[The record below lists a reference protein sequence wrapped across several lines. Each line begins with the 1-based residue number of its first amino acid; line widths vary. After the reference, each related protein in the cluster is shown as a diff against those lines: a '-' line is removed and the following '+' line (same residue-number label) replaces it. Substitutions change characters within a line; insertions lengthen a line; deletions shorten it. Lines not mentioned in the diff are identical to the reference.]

1 MKSISIRLLV
11 ALLTF
16 TAGVSAFALWL
27 FLRPPDSGTANSPR
41 AARAEVSLPLSGTYE
56 NPAAPDGLFHAV
68 RRSGWLTTDTWDGY
82 DERALV
88 LSYDEKP
95 AGPQGDS
102 PEAPTRP
109 GFYLTRQLRFDFERV
124 EVIGRKV
131 YFRTHGVAGVRYEFS
146 GSTGEEVIPDSAPPV
161 RVHTI
166 KGTLT
171 RSKGG
176 EVMAVEEIK
185 FYRLADSRTGP

>member
-16 TAGVSAFALWL
+16 TVGVAAFALWL
-27 FLRPPDSGTANSPR
+27 LLRAPSPVASDSPP
-41 AARAEVSLPLSGTYE
+41 AAHAEVSLPLSGTYE
-56 NPAAPDGLFHAV
+56 NPAAPDGLFHVV
-68 RRSGWLTTDTWDGY
+68 RRSGWHVIDASDGY

-88 LSYDEKP
+88 LSYAERA
-95 AGPQGDS
+95 AGPQETS
-102 PEAPTRP
+102 PDAPTRR
-109 GFYLTRQLRFDFERV
+109 GFYLAPQLRFDFERV

-131 YFRTHGVAGVRYEFS
+131 YFKTHGVAGVRYEFS
-146 GSTGEEVIPDSAPPV
+146 GNAGEEVIPASAPPA

-171 RSKGG
+171 RSKDG

-185 FYRLADSRTGP
+185 FYRLADPQTNP